1 MPEDKGAASCAGRG
15 NRARLFCGGIPHKR
29 IDKGGEMME
38 GVAVARGIE
47 GLITV
52 IGLPATIIIL
62 CLIAYFIIR
71 EVKKENEGTRASFS
85 GLKSDMK
92 KQLDDLK
99 AHSDARDAEILSR
112 LENAEKEIKYIERDF
127 VTKTEHFK
135 DTEGWRTEIQ
145 AVRNDVS
152 RLPLEIIKLIK
163 KE

>member
-1 MPEDKGAASCAGRG
+1 MPEDKGAARGAGRE
-15 NRARLFCGGIPHKR
+15 NRARLFCGGIPYKR
-29 IDKGGEMME
+29 TYKGGEMME
-38 GVAVARGIE
+38 GVAVARGVE

-62 CLIAYFIIR
+62 CVIAYFVIR
-71 EVKKENEGTRASFS
+71 EVKKESEGTRASFS
-85 GLKSDMK
+85 GLKADVK
-92 KQLDDLK
+92 KQIDDLK

-112 LENAEKEIKYIERDF
+112 IEAAEKEIKYIERDF

-145 AVRNDVS
+145 AVRGDVS

>member
-1 MPEDKGAASCAGRG
+1 
-15 NRARLFCGGIPHKR
+15 
-29 IDKGGEMME
+29 ME
-38 GVAVARGIE
+38 GVAVARGVE

-62 CLIAYFIIR
+62 CIIAYFVIR
-71 EVKKENEGTRASFS
+71 EVKKESEGTRASFS
-85 GLKSDMK
+85 GLKADVK
-92 KQLDDLK
+92 KQIDDLK

-112 LENAEKEIKYIERDF
+112 IEAAEKEIKYIERDF

-145 AVRNDVS
+145 AVRGDVS